1 MKMRIVFLICFS
13 LAAVIL
19 TPAQGRTV
27 TNADLEKYAQERIKA
42 ERNLRENYARLG
54 FSSPEERERRN
65 AADAK
70 ERAEL
75 AARLRQERLERERTA
90 AEVEQLRVQ
99 QARYDAYIRSLSYG
113 RQTQD
118 NYSGYLGYGYSY
130 GYDVGRR
137 GWIPQ
142 AAGQAW
148 RADGSGVVYEPGGLP
163 SSIYT
168 PVLIRPAVKPVFLPM
183 RRP

>member
-118 NYSGYLGYGYSY
+118 NYSGYLDYGYSY
-130 GYDVGRR
+130 SYGYGVGRR

-148 RADGSGVVYEPGGLP
+148 RADASGVVYEPGGRP

-168 PVLIRPAVKPVFLPM
+168 PVFLPAP
-183 RRP
+183 RPRHRP